1 MELWTDFLIE
11 LSTDDI
17 LRGEG
22 VDLEITHT
30 KRPAMIKTASAAKVL
45 GFTKIKPLVATQ
57 EAKILEHHH
66 DEIIIAKGKK
76 MTGSMIAR
84 SLAGAE
90 KIIAVVCTI
99 GADLEK
105 LSAATMAIDP
115 LLTLALEGLGNA
127 ALESVLQQVCE
138 RISEKTQETGLN
150 ASVPLYPGETGWPVD
165 KGQSQLFSLFESHPA
180 GVNLTEGAM
189 MIPRKSISFLI
200 GIGTN
205 MKNTAPCSRC
215 SMKDRCRYQHG

>member
-1 MELWTDFLIE
+1 MELWTDFPIN

-17 LRGEG
+17 LWGEG
-22 VDLEITHT
+22 VNPEIAHT
-30 KRPAMIKTASAAKVL
+30 KRPAIIKTADAAKVL

-66 DEIIIAKGKK
+66 NEIIITGGKK
-76 MTGSMIAR
+76 MTGSLITQ

-99 GADLEK
+99 GADLEE
-105 LSAATMAIDP
+105 LSATTIAIDP
-115 LLTLALEGLGNA
+115 LLALALEGLGNA
-127 ALESVLQQVCE
+127 AVESVLQQVCE
-138 RISEKTQETGLN
+138 RISEKAQKTGLD
-150 ASVPLYPGETGWPVD
+150 ASVPLCPGETGWPVD
-165 KGQSQLFSLFESHPA
+165 KGQPQLFSLFESNPA
-180 GVNLTEGAM
+180 GVYLTEGAM

-205 MKNTAPCSRC
+205 MKKTAPCSRC
-215 SMKDRCRYQHG
+215 TMKERCRYRHG